1 MRFDGLRFRKNQLE
15 IRVFNAEWRWRP
27 WTRDGYS
34 GQAQTYFTE
43 CLMGE
48 HGPENEQVA
57 AA

>member
-1 MRFDGLRFRKNQLE
+1 MKFNGLRFRKSQLE
-15 IRVFNAEWRWRP
+15 IRVLNDGRWRP

-34 GQAQTYFTE
+34 GQAQAYLTE
-43 CLMGE
+43 CLMGL